1 VPRSA
6 SASSLIPGGK
16 SFSPTCAAHPSITP
30 SAKAR
35 SLRRSRIKPEALLAA
50 MATMLAVGEIVGHE
64 EFADLQEGCGANLT
78 FCERRL
84 SGFRSKTTIRFCC
97 G

>member
-1 VPRSA
+1 
-6 SASSLIPGGK
+6 
-16 SFSPTCAAHPSITP
+16 
-30 SAKAR
+30 
-35 SLRRSRIKPEALLAA
+35 